1 VFAAARTHHARMLK
15 YIVIGV
21 LVIVALVMLRRLF
34 GRKPIEPVG
43 RQRPK
48 MITQE
53 GGAVAAEIEG
63 QELDIDPKVLEEI
76 RQLSDAGRKIE
87 AIKVLREATGLGL
100 AEAKQ
105 IVESLDQIK
114 K

>member
-1 VFAAARTHHARMLK
+1 MIK

-21 LVIVALVMLRRLF
+21 VIIVALALLRRLF

-43 RQRPK
+43 QQRPK
-48 MITQE
+48 MISQD
-53 GGAVAAEIEG
+53 GGAVAAEVEG
-63 QELDIDPKVLEEI
+63 QELDIDAAVLDEC
-76 RQLSDAGRKIE
+76 RRLSDNGQKIE

-105 IVESLDQIK
+105 VVESLDRIHPRK
-114 K
+114 P